1 MHKKIKQ
8 KGTLIFKKNKWSK
21 NKVLKGYKDVKDVFD
36 LVDDV
41 QKLRFYYSTKQYE
54 TMMQRIRNLVAKYPL
69 DAGIW
74 NFFYPNVPNTYEE
87 AYASAEIFL
96 RTKGFAMLLQ
106 KGYDLSQHLKQE
118 EINSIQQMNK
128 PTE

>member
-1 MHKKIKQ
+1 MIDC
-8 KGTLIFKKNKWSK
+8 LE
-21 NKVLKGYKDVKDVFD
+21 VLKRYKDVKDVFD

-41 QKLRFYYSTKQYE
+41 QKLRFYYSTQQYE
-54 TMMQRIRNLVAKYPL
+54 TMMRHISNLVAKYPI
-69 DAGIW
+69 DAGFW
-74 NFFYPNVPNTYEE
+74 NLFHPNMPSTYEE

-96 RTKGFAMLLQ
+96 RGKGFAMLLQ

-128 PTE
+128 PIK